1 MVLAAVVSWLD
12 STKSV
17 RQPAYAT
24 PTNAPCQVHPRRAA
38 GVMNQSATA
47 ATPERK
53 LAICQPVS
61 AAALIAAPPV
71 ENRKAAPRSCKRAM
85 ERDVMERKVRD
96 GRTGG
101 QAVGRSDGRKRAT
114 LHEANGPQLQGPEPA
129 PGHPPCRRERH
140 HITPGELSPYLQG
153 LRLSS
158 LDFRL

>member
-1 MVLAAVVSWLD
+1 MVLAAVVSWLA

-17 RQPAYAT
+17 MQPAYAT

-101 QAVGRSDGRKRAT
+101 QAVRRPDGQAVGGSEGRRVGGPDRRKRAT
-114 LHEANGPQLQGPEPA
+114 LHEANGPQPQGHEPA
-129 PGHPPCRRERH
+129 PAPALPP
-140 HITPGELSPYLQG
+140 
-153 LRLSS
+153 
-158 LDFRL
+158 

>member
-71 ENRKAAPRSCKRAM
+71 ENRKAAPRSCNRAM
-85 ERDVMERKVRD
+85 ERDVMERKVRG

-101 QAVGRSDGRKRAT
+101 QAVGRSDGRTVGSVLPRTKRTGPSFRVPSPHPGTRPAAVSDTT
-114 LHEANGPQLQGPEPA
+114 L
-129 PGHPPCRRERH
+129 RRA
-140 HITPGELSPYLQG
+140 SYLRIFRG
-153 LRLSS
+153 F
-158 LDFRL
+158 DF